1 MERHQLDMTVP
12 MTPDRA
18 NFAGKVHGSA
28 PLHLLDRIA
37 FSFAFPCASRYTG
50 AFAVTLSVDH
60 EDQAAKGCPESD
72 ERGGDA

>member
-1 MERHQLDMTVP
+1 MERHQLGMTVP

-28 PLHLLDRIA
+28 PLHLLDRIV
-37 FSFAFPCASRYTG
+37 FSCASRYAA